1 MASTK
6 PLALQMFPFSP
17 EMEGQLSE
25 RLELTPWYRL
35 DPAAQAAL
43 LAEQG
48 GQVTT
53 VLTAGH
59 IGCPDALIQALPG
72 LKLIAINGV
81 GYDKV
86 NLPLAR
92 SMGVAVSN
100 TPDVLTDDV
109 ADLAV
114 GLVIALKRQLL
125 VADAH
130 VRQDKWPQGEM
141 PLARKVSGS
150 RFGVFGLG
158 RIGLAVATRLAP
170 FGPVG
175 YASRT
180 DKPVAYTRHET
191 LADLAAWSD
200 VLVIA
205 CAASAETAGLV
216 DAQVLRALGPD
227 GVLVNISR
235 GSVVDEAA
243 LIDAL
248 AQGSIAGAALDVF
261 AAEPQVP
268 DALKHMPN
276 TVLTP
281 HIASA
286 TVECRAAMA
295 ALVVANVDA
304 VLAGQAP
311 VTPVT

>member
-1 MASTK
+1 MANSK
-6 PLALQMFPFSP
+6 PLALQLCAYSP
-17 EMEGQLSE
+17 QMEAMLAE
-25 RLELTPWYRL
+25 RLELAPWFAL
-35 DPAAQAAL
+35 DPAAQDAL
-43 LAEQG
+43 LAQRG
-48 GQVTT
+48 DAVAMVVTG
-53 VLTAGH
+53 GH
-59 IGCPDALIQALPG
+59 IGCPDALLRALPN
-72 LKLIAINGV
+72 LRLLAINGV
-81 GYDKV
+81 GFDKV

-92 SMGVAVSN
+92 RLGVAVSN

-114 GLVIALKRQLL
+114 GLVIALKRRLV
-125 VADAH
+125 VADGH
-130 VRQDKWPQGEM
+130 VRAGLWPGGDM

-150 RFGVFGLG
+150 HFGVFGLG
-158 RIGLAVATRLAP
+158 RIGQAVAARLAP

-175 YASRT
+175 YASRSA
-180 DKPVAYTRHET
+180 KPVPYTRHGS
-191 LADLAAWSD
+191 LADLAAWCD
-200 VLVIA
+200 VLVVA
-205 CAASAETAGLV
+205 CAATAETACLV
-216 DAQVLRALGPD
+216 DAKVLAQLGPA
-227 GVLVNISR
+227 GVLVNVSR

-243 LIDAL
+243 LIAAL
-248 AQGSIAGAALDVF
+248 ADGTIAGAALDVF

-268 DALKHMPN
+268 QTLLQMPN

-311 VTPVT
+311 VTPVA

>member
-1 MASTK
+1 MAEVK
-6 PLALQMFPFSP
+6 PVALQLCAYSP
-17 EMEGQLSE
+17 DMEAMLAQ
-25 RLELTPWYRL
+25 RL
-35 DPAAQAAL
+35 DLIPWFSLEPAAQSTW
-43 LAEQG
+43 LAERA
-48 GQVTT
+48 GQAVMVVTG
-53 VLTAGH
+53 GH
-59 IGCPDALIQALPG
+59 IGCPDALLQALPS
-72 LKLIAINGV
+72 LRLVAINGV
-81 GYDKV
+81 GFDKV
-86 NLPLAR
+86 NVMLAR
-92 SMGVAVSN
+92 QLGVAVSN

-114 GLVIALKRQLL
+114 GLVIALKRQL
-125 VADAH
+125 VMADGH
-130 VRQDKWPQGEM
+130 VRAGRWPQGDL

-158 RIGLAVATRLAP
+158 RIGLAVASRLAP

-180 DKPVAYTRHET
+180 DKPVAFTRHDT

-200 VLVIA
+200 VLVVA
-205 CAASAETAGLV
+205 CAATAETAGMV
-216 DAQVLRALGPD
+216 DAAVMAALGPQ
-227 GVLVNISR
+227 GVLVNVSR

-243 LIDAL
+243 LIAAL
-248 AQGSIAGAALDVF
+248 AHGTIAGAALDVY
-261 AAEPQVP
+261 AAEPHVP
-268 DALKHMPN
+268 AALLQMPN

-295 ALVVANVDA
+295 ALVLANVDA